1 MKIIVAA
8 GQRTGSH
15 AFCDLQ
21 ENNLS
26 ECMNIEDML
35 LPRLTDGTIDF
46 SICSEV
52 FLTALED
59 LNWATAWCNRPKFDT
74 RHIMYSFDKHMNKIV
89 VTEQP
94 TLEQFINEHHRRWYD
109 IQQLPSWCIKIIKY
123 QGIPTDILNEMLEV
137 ADRVVVLRR
146 RDKLAQS
153 LSLTK
158 STMTQIWHGTDINAD
173 AGEIDYNIFA
183 KSCKLVTA
191 NDEWLDTQ
199 FNTEKIECMYYED
212 LDLSNS
218 KYNKN
223 DISLDY
229 NLERCQNIMEQNSLS
244 ESSDAKFG
252 DWFRK
257 FINTTD
263 FSSAYQ
269 HNTDGYLKSITTAG
283 TDYWDVHIAGLEIAT
298 NMEEINKENTK
309 ILDIGTWYGIM
320 PYVIQEYGFKK
331 VSTTECAAHSV
342 SIAGLRELW
351 DDFGLDPF
359 ELHILPKKRFELPDT
374 YDVITMFRSNVF
386 WKTQEVLHHTPGNTV
401 ANDIWQVQD
410 QDGTNHTFFTVYNRD
425 EWEFFIEN
433 IKEFLNPGGVAVI
446 QPSPYVYD
454 KIESFKEELDFLEPY
469 CVEGPI
475 YDAASDHRAF
485 YIVIRK

>member
-8 GQRTGSH
+8 GPRTGSH

-35 LPRLTDGTIDF
+35 LPRLADDTIDF

-52 FLTALED
+52 FLTALND
-59 LNWATAWCNRPKFDT
+59 LNFITAWFNRPKITQQHCMYTFD
-74 RHIMYSFDKHMNKIV
+74 DNMNKIV

-94 TLEQFINEHHRRWYD
+94 TLDAVINEYHRRWRIIKNMD
-109 IQQLPSWCIKIIKY
+109 SWCIKIIQY
-123 QGIPTDILNEMLEV
+123 QGISTDILNEMLEV

-153 LSLTK
+153 LSMTK
-158 STMTQIWHGTDINAD
+158 STMTQIWHGTDINTD
-173 AGEIDYNIFA
+173 AGKIDYTIFA
-183 KSCKLVTA
+183 KSCKSVTE
-191 NDEWLDTQ
+191 NEEWLDTQ
-199 FNTEKIECMYYED
+199 FNTEKIEWMYYED

-229 NLERCQNIMEQNSLS
+229 DLERCQNIMNTVINTLNDPKDFKS
-244 ESSDAKFG
+244 
-252 DWFRK
+252 WFK
-257 FINTTD
+257 NFINTTD
-263 FSSAYQ
+263 FTTAYQ
-269 HNTDGYLKSITTAG
+269 NNDSEYLKSITKPG
-283 TDYWDVHIAGLEIAT
+283 TDYWDVHIDGLEIAADM
-298 NMEEINKENTK
+298 NLLNGNAK
-309 ILDIGTWYGIM
+309 ILDIGTWFGVM
-320 PYVIQEYGFKK
+320 PYVLQQYRFKN
-331 VSTTECAAHSV
+331 VSTTECASHSV
-342 SIAGLRELW
+342 GQRLQDLW
-351 DDFGLDPF
+351 TDFNVDPF

-374 YDVITMFRSNVF
+374 YDLITMFRSNVF

-410 QDGTNHTFFTVYNRD
+410 QDGVNHTFFTVYNRE

-433 IKEFLNPGGVAVI
+433 IKEFLNPGGVAVL

-454 KIESFKEELDFLEPY
+454 KIESFKEELDFLAPY
-469 CVEGPI
+469 CHPGPM